1 MPGCALVGAT
11 EHTMNQQE
19 VIDEL
24 RERIARL
31 EAGSLRRRVYNQA
44 QAAAR
49 LNMSVSKFRGEQ
61 NAGRMNG
68 RKRGRLWV
76 FTDADL
82 DAYLAA
88 PSNE

>member
-1 MPGCALVGAT
+1 MD
-11 EHTMNQQE
+11 QQQ

-31 EAGSLRRRVYNQA
+31 EAATPRRIIYNQV

-49 LNMSVSKFRGEQ
+49 LNMSVSKFRAEQ
-61 NAGRMNG
+61 NTGRISG
-68 RKRGRLWV
+68 KRRGRIWT

-82 DAYLAA
+82 EAYLAA
-88 PSNE
+88 PSDDTA